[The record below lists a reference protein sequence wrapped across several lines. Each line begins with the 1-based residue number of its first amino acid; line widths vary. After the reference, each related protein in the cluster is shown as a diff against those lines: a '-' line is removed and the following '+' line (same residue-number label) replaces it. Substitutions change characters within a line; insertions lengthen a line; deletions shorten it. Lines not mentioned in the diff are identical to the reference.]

1 MFKKSLFV
9 ILWVGVNSLHSFAQK
24 DYFQQKVHYSLQVRL
39 DPERHKLHGRLV
51 MDYTNQS
58 PHSLDYLVMH
68 LYPNAYATY
77 RTAFGQQQ
85 IAGGSTRFRYA
96 PDSLRGNMDSLDFR
110 SEGQSLHWEFW
121 HADTPDIA
129 KVYLNQPL
137 LPGATLRLETPFR
150 VRIPG
155 DFSRMGHVGNQYQIT
170 QWYPK
175 PAVYDTKGWHPLPY
189 LDQGEFFS
197 EFGSFEVDITVPEH
211 YRVASSG
218 DLQTPS
224 EQAWLDSL
232 ALYASQLDSFPPIA
246 TPLDSI
252 TRSKPSTKT
261 LRYTLEQAH
270 DFAWFCAPDYYVRQ
284 SQIQIEDRTVKTYA
298 FFTGRN
304 KPWKDATLYVDSSV
318 YYYSKWLGAYPYNTC
333 TAVEGALRAGGGM
346 EYPTITVIS
355 AGGGS
360 PLLLDLIIAHEV
372 GHNWFYGILASNER
386 DHPFMDEGF
395 NSFYET
401 RYLRTRYPG
410 QNELS
415 AQLEKAPKALKR
427 ILEPLPDLN
436 RLSLL
441 LSLRRGNDRSL
452 WHSHTMDYDGETYGT
467 LAYKKTALEL
477 IYLQAYLGTEEFDQR
492 MQTYYRTWKFKHP
505 TPDDM
510 ESILKTKSLV
520 LDKQLEQISLP
531 SKSVDWWFEERLR
544 QAIPLDYR
552 LVRQRIRTTPNGW
565 ELEAKLKGLG
575 TPTPLSVGLTD
586 SAGSLIRQE
595 WLEGF
600 QGSKTFR
607 WDLPVEPQR
616 LILDPTQSLPLYW
629 RSSSNNNKHN
639 IWRPS
644 LPLDFEG
651 SRFSWIPWINY
662 LETEGWTPGLLVM
675 SPIILPTNLQYRGLL
690 QWGTRSHAW
699 SGSAKI
705 DYHWFP
711 KQSYGPQ
718 WTAGLNWR
726 RFERLGPLNGGTLHG
741 YGIRTAP
748 VDPRRP
754 GYRQR
759 LELGWRQRY
768 NGGAVEAYGP
778 GATDPG
784 STNEKVF
791 NAGRSAWEGD
801 SVVIPTGI
809 WPYIRGTYQYGT
821 VLNSYSWGW
830 MLQTGRA
837 NGWRSGSAMPARWE
851 GYANSSRLLGEG
863 AHRWR
868 LNTRLWGAYA
878 HASLPYRDEQGQGG
892 RIFNGPGLY
901 SPAGLGGAQEYNAQ
915 DLLWARPQMVKLDA
929 LTTTESVE
937 QWVGDAAW
945 RGLGGRQ
952 VILRDAGFRTPAGPY
967 SQFLLQHMTQPLQ
980 YQLAL
985 NVELELPQS
994 LVKLPLSL
1002 FVNVQRNN
1010 WNGQSPVSPL
1020 ATVADL
1026 IQDTN
1031 PWLAPLPTLS
1041 WETGITLKALPF
1053 MQFHWLA
1060 AVSSDLQKN
1069 FVQGTI
1075 EARVPWYTR
1084 WSWTLDL
1091 SALDPQKLI
1100 F

>member
-1 MFKKSLFV
+1 MFRKLLFVALFVGIKSLT
-9 ILWVGVNSLHSFAQK
+9 SFAQT
-24 DYFQQKVHYSLQVRL
+24 DYFQQKVQYRIQVRL
-39 DPERHKLHGRLV
+39 DPVKHTLHGRLV
-51 MDYTNQS
+51 LDYTNQS
-58 PHSLDYLVMH
+58 PHSLDRLVMH
-68 LYPNAYATY
+68 LHPNAYSSH

-96 PDSLRGNMDSLDFR
+96 PDSLRGSMDSLDFW
-110 SEGQSLHWEFW
+110 SEGRSLRWEYW
-121 HADTPDIA
+121 HTDTPDIA
-129 KVYLNQPL
+129 TVFLNQPL

-224 EQAWLDSL
+224 EQIWLDSL
-232 ALYASQLDSFPPIA
+232 ARVASGLDSFPPLKA
-246 TPLDSI
+246 RQDSI
-252 TRSKPSTKT
+252 NPAAAPTKT

-284 SQIQIEDRTVKTYA
+284 SQIQIEDRSVKTYA

-318 YYYSKWLGAYPYNTC
+318 YYYSKWLGPYPYNTC

-415 AQLEKAPKALKR
+415 AQFEKAPKALKR
-427 ILEPLPDLN
+427 LLEPWPDLN
-436 RLSLL
+436 SLSLL
-441 LSLRRGNDRSL
+441 LSLRRGKDRSL

-477 IYLQAYLGTEEFDQR
+477 LYLEAYLGPEEFDQR
-492 MQTYYRTWKFKHP
+492 MQAYYRTWKFKHP
-505 TPDDM
+505 APDDM
-510 ESILKTKSLV
+510 ERILKTKSSSLE
-520 LDKQLEQISLP
+520 KQQEQVSVA
-531 SKSVDWWFEERLR
+531 SKAVDWWFEERLR
-544 QAIPLDYR
+544 KAIPLDYR
-552 LVRQRIRTTPNGW
+552 LVRQRVRPTASGW
-565 ELEAKLKGLG
+565 ELEAKLRGLG
-575 TPTPLSVGLTD
+575 TATPFTVGITD
-586 SAGSLIRQE
+586 TAGSLVRQE

-600 QGSKTFR
+600 QGSKSFR
-607 WDLPVEPQR
+607 WDLTVEPQR
-616 LILDPTQSLPLYW
+616 LLLDPTQSLPLYW
-629 RSSSNNNKHN
+629 RSSANNKN
-639 IWRPS
+639 KFWKPS

-651 SRFSWIPWINY
+651 SHFSWIPWINY

-675 SPIILPTNLQYRGLL
+675 SPLILPSNLQYRGLL

-699 SGSAKI
+699 SGLAKI

-711 KQSYGPQ
+711 KQSYGPK

-726 RFERLGPLNGGTLHG
+726 RFERLGPLNGGTLQG
-741 YGIRTAP
+741 YGIRSAP
-748 VDPRRP
+748 QDPRRP
-754 GYRQR
+754 GHGQQ
-759 LELGWRQRY
+759 LEWGWRQRY
-768 NGGAVEAYGP
+768 NGN
-778 GATDPG
+778 
-784 STNEKVF
+784 TNSI
-791 NAGRSAWEGD
+791 NAGRSAWAGD
-801 SVVIPTGI
+801 SVFIPTGV
-809 WPYIRGTYQYGT
+809 WPYLRGSYQYGT
-821 VLNSYSWGW
+821 VLNSQAWGW

-837 NGWRSGSAMPARWE
+837 NGSPSVSAMPARVDL
-851 GYANSSRLLGEG
+851 YANTSRLLGQG

-868 LNTRLWGAYA
+868 LNTRVWAAYA
-878 HASLPYRDEQGQGG
+878 HAALPYRDEQGQVG

-901 SPAGLGGAQEYNAQ
+901 SPGGLGGAQEYNAQ
-915 DLLWARPQMVKLDA
+915 DLLWARPQMVKIDA
-929 LTTTESVE
+929 MTSRESVE
-937 QWVGDAAW
+937 QWITDAAW

-952 VILRDAGFRTPAGPY
+952 VILRDAGFRTPAGAY

-980 YQLAL
+980 YQFAL
-985 NVELELPQS
+985 NVELDLPRT
-994 LVKLPLSL
+994 LVKLPLSV
-1002 FVNVQRNN
+1002 FANVQRNN
-1010 WNGQSPVSPL
+1010 WNGRSPVSPL
-1020 ATVADL
+1020 ATIADL
-1026 IQDTN
+1026 IPDGN
-1031 PWLAPLPTLS
+1031 PWLAPLPALS
-1041 WETGITLKALPF
+1041 WETGITLKAFPF

-1060 AVSSDLQKN
+1060 AVSPDLQKN
-1069 FVQGTI
+1069 FVQGMLG
-1075 EARVPWYTR
+1075 AKVPWYTR